1 MQIFPWGKLNYQ
13 KGTNNMKLSKR
24 AISAQ
29 DLSIDEL
36 FPAPNGWRRGHALY
50 SNVISYYFFRGL
62 TGRNK
67 QPREE
72 VGFSI
77 FQDSPYLSGEILLH
91 PVDKAFEIRITSS
104 FPLNLSTINYEER
117 EQEPSDEEYTY
128 TKFIKKNTLEEL
140 SDAWFEEMSLLSSYN
155 LGLKW
160 RREKNATG
168 NFFISKRALT
178 EEEYEKQMDEE
189 YEESQRQEQ
198 ERYDSLTEEEK
209 KLEDEFWEQQD
220 KEFKAKELER
230 QNKPK
235 RNRSELT
242 YEEIEM
248 LAEMDPQ
255 EQEEYFNKYFT
266 ASSNFKLSKRA
277 VYTPNLTWTKPTL
290 ESNIKELLNIAQKE
304 TISYDSLK
312 RSFKHGVLRPLD
324 KKIWN
329 HLENTDSLQVRTLE
343 DAIALAKAYGKNY
356 RPIKN
361 AFETEGSLPAPVV
374 LETNDHSLI
383 LISGNIRLAF
393 ARAFYVKPLVYWIK
407 ETELYSSPESIDVDS

>member
-1 MQIFPWGKLNYQ
+1 
-13 KGTNNMKLSKR
+13 MKLSKR

-104 FPLNLSTINYEER
+104 FPLDLSIINYEER

-128 TKFIKKNTLEEL
+128 TKLIEKNTLEEL

-168 NFFISKRALT
+168 NFSIPKRAVVNTPSLSINSPKKEQDDNIWDLLHSYDEELY
-178 EEEYEKQMDEE
+178 EEEAELYENLRRQSDEE
-189 YEESQRQEQ
+189 AKNIPKRSRK
-198 ERYDSLTEEEK
+198 SLTS
-209 KLEDEFWEQQD
+209 D
-220 KEFKAKELER
+220 
-230 QNKPK
+230 
-235 RNRSELT
+235 
-242 YEEIEM
+242 EIEM
-248 LAEMDPQ
+248 LAEMDPI
-255 EQEEYFNKYFT
+255 ERDDYLNRYFT

-312 RSFKHGVLRPLD
+312 RSFKHGVLRPLE

-356 RPIKN
+356 RSIKN

-407 ETELYSSPESIDVDS
+407 ETELYSSPESVDVDS